1 MPGIWTSM
9 VMTSGD
15 SRAASRSASS
25 PLAASPTTWRPRSR
39 LRTSGDDILRLAAR
53 TLHGAV
59 QAIARP
65 DSFVGHVG
73 GDDFVAITP
82 EEAAKAVV
90 EDLIERFDLEVPSL
104 YDPEDAERGWIE
116 VENRR
121 RQLERFPL
129 VTISVGVASTATRRF
144 GHYAEAVATA
154 TEMKSL
160 AKQQP
165 GSSWAADRRVG

>member
-1 MPGIWTSM
+1 VQPLDVLADDVEADPSPGQP
-9 VMTSGD
+9 GH
-15 SRAASRSASS
+15 
-25 PLAASPTTWRPRSR
+25 
-39 LRTSGDDILRLAAR
+39 LR
-53 TLHGAV
+53 
-59 QAIARP
+59 
-65 DSFVGHVG
+65 G
-73 GDDFVAITP
+73 GR
-82 EEAAKAVV
+82 EATAEDQV
-90 EDLIERFDLEVPSL
+90 EDLLERFDLEVPSL
-104 YDPEDAERGWIE
+104 YDPGDAERGWIE

-165 GSSWAADRRVG
+165 GSSWAADARVG